1 VSADPEASRDGI
13 RAASAGSARHGIG
26 RLQLAAWRH
35 ALAHATSIAAVV
47 DVVQRI
53 VCARRAQ
60 PPPAESSWQPRQIRS
75 REDIEHWA
83 LRLGSRPGS
92 GAGDAALV
100 ELAALMRTAIERMNE
115 LGPRRIAGMR
125 PE

>member
-53 VCARRAQ
+53 VSTAR
-60 PPPAESSWQPRQIRS
+60 
-75 REDIEHWA
+75 
-83 LRLGSRPGS
+83 
-92 GAGDAALV
+92 V
-100 ELAALMRTAIERMNE
+100 VMRF
-115 LGPRRIAGMR
+115 RRIRIQLRRKQRLFQSLLR
-125 PE
+125 PIQF